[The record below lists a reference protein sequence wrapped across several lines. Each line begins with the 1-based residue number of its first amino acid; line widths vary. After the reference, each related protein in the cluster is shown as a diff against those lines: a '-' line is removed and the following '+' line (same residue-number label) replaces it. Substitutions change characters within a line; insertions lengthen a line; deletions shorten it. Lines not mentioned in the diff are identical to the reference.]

1 MAVAA
6 DVAVAGGVAVAGDA
20 GDVEAEEGDAGGVE
34 AGAVAEEVPAV
45 VVAEVAAEAP
55 GVVEEGNEWTRVKA
69 IPLPFW
75 RFHIFI
81 YNICLNSDSIIGG
94 CSSF

>member
-1 MAVAA
+1 MYHISVSCIGMVKLALCVYSVSRAVAVAVAA

-55 GVVEEGNEWTRVKA
+55 G
-69 IPLPFW
+69 
-75 RFHIFI
+75 
-81 YNICLNSDSIIGG
+81 
-94 CSSF
+94 